1 MPLQG
6 QRANYSIKTRI
17 SRISRTFYAVCTTV
31 CKPQVQK
38 YKKKGLSNFLQQHFS
53 ADFTIGNINKVF
65 VGDYF
70 LQINTDFNYMQHS
83 IWNNL
88 PFKFKLKDNFVLLF
102 GFIFF
107 NQQYE
112 KSSKAL
118 KDIPAEERQQRSIQD
133 VLNISSI
140 NDNK

>member
-1 MPLQG
+1 MQSAP
-6 QRANYSIKTRI
+6 RCASPKFKNT
-17 SRISRTFYAVCTTV
+17 
-31 CKPQVQK
+31 
-38 YKKKGLSNFLQQHFS
+38 KKKGLSNFLQQHFS

-70 LQINTDFNYMQHS
+70 LQINTDLNYMQHS

>member
-1 MPLQG
+1 MQSAP
-6 QRANYSIKTRI
+6 RCASPKFKNT
-17 SRISRTFYAVCTTV
+17 
-31 CKPQVQK
+31 
-38 YKKKGLSNFLQQHFS
+38 KKKGLSNFLQQHFS

-70 LQINTDFNYMQHS
+70 LLQINTDFNYMQHS
-83 IWNNL
+83 TCSNL